1 MNIIITNHSYDT
13 VISGGDVIAAEFAKS
28 WRNSGNHVILATHEA
43 GAKFFRSRGI
53 ENSMLAITPGA
64 KSERFGILVAA
75 VVKTI
80 SAIFQSLFWA
90 GIKPDIIFSSSW
102 MWTDFF
108 PALILRIRFPK
119 AKLITGCYL
128 LLNSPSTKSYGVSVI
143 NRWILWF

>member
-53 ENSMLAITPGA
+53 ENSMLAITLGA
-64 KSERFGILVAA
+64 QSERFGILVAA
-75 VVKTI
+75 IVKTI

-108 PALILRIRFPK
+108 HALIIKMRFRHS
-119 AKLITGCYL
+119 KLVVGCYL
-128 LLNSPSTKSYGVSVI
+128 LLSHPNTKSYGA
-143 NRWILWF
+143 